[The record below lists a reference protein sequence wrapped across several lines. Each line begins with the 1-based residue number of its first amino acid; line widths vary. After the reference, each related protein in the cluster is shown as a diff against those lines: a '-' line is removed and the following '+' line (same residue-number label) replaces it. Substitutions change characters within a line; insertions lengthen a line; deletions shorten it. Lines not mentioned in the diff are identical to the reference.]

1 MKKNLRK
8 LFAVVLVVCMVFSL
22 VTIASAKQIGDY
34 SDASSVTYK
43 EAVDLV
49 SGLGIMQGAGG
60 TTFDATGTFTREM
73 AAKVI
78 CYILLGP
85 AVSANLTTSTSSFS
99 DVAATRWSAPF
110 IEYCVSIGVINGM
123 GNGTFAPTASV
134 TGSQFAK
141 MLLTAI
147 GYGVKGEYTGANWEI
162 NVLAK
167 AQQIGILDLGINYSA
182 AATREQVAKYVY
194 NVLTKAA
201 CGVTSYNAVNGTYNA
216 AGATLGTTT
225 FTLTKA
231 DSTANGIN
239 SHKFTAVL
247 NGVVTNVSGTYVDD
261 NVIATSTDGTSV
273 TNLTT
278 AGNTKFKAAL
288 DTSPATTYFVN
299 GTPAA
304 NIGVADAAV
313 VTGSVVKLID
323 NDKDGLVDKVQIINK
338 TVDFVTAAVSV
349 DAAGTVTIPGVGT
362 YVKDTVTYPALVK
375 NDVVLKYTN
384 ASGYT
389 YIEKATAITGTMTA
403 KTATGAAV
411 FAGVTH
417 AQSGLTGTTALGG
430 FSTYNTAST
439 IWVDDNGN
447 IVHFLV
453 TDTASTAN
461 YCVLLDDAMAGITA
475 QGKLLLSDGTTKVV
489 TLATVDG
496 AVADGAD
503 TNGIWYTYIVNTDGT
518 YALTTVAAA
527 GSVTIQSDVAGG
539 AGTIANVADFD
550 GAQTVAIGNSSTK
563 FIVPS
568 NLVGGTA
575 GTYTVYTG
583 VANLPA
589 FAADA
594 LTKIVSIDGVATLVY
609 VSAGTA
615 TITSSINNVYF
626 VNAAVYTQVAA
637 TLTTPAYRIYDVI
650 ANGAATT
657 VKVLDGAGGE
667 WAQVTTGLYAVTY
680 DANGFV
686 TDSNGAV
693 GANKAVGNGITSAAS
708 GTVVLGGGTYT
719 YDSNTVVY
727 NISALGVVTVGTI
740 SDLTLAANYD
750 YTVLKTASTT
760 DPADLLSAIYVA
772 KSTYLAPAVTIT
784 DPAGN
789 ITITAVCTSVVGTT
803 ATYTVTITGNEL
815 VGGANSTLTLANGV
829 WTAAPAAA
837 GVATVGLVTTI
848 TDATAGISTTGTFT
862 VTLTGDNTPVPTLVL
877 VENA

>member
-8 LFAVVLVVCMVFSL
+8 LLAVVLVVCLAFSL

-49 SGLGIMQGAGG
+49 TGLGIMQGAGG

-216 AGATLGTTT
+216 AGSTLGATT
-225 FTLTKA
+225 FTLTNVA
-231 DSTANGIN
+231 STANGIN

-288 DTSPATTYFVN
+288 DTSPATTYFGN

-304 NIGVADAAV
+304 NLGAADALV

-323 NDKDGLVDKVQIINK
+323 NDKDGLVDKVQITNK
-338 TVDFVTAAVSV
+338 TVDFVTGAVSV

-384 ASGYT
+384 AAGYT

-411 FAGVTH
+411 FEGVTR

-430 FSTYNTAST
+430 FTTYNTAST

-475 QGKLLLSDGTTKVV
+475 QGKLLMSDGTTKVV
-489 TLATVDG
+489 TIATVGGVAANG
-496 AVADGAD
+496 AA
-503 TNGIWYTYIVNTDGT
+503 TNGVWYTYTVNTDGT
-518 YALTTVAAA
+518 YALTVAATG
-527 GSVTIQSDVAGG
+527 GSVTVSADANG
-539 AGTIANVADFD
+539 AAVGIANVAQFD
-550 GAQTVAIGNSSTK
+550 GTRVGNSSTK

-583 VANLPA
+583 VANVPA
-589 FAADA
+589 FGVDA
-594 LTKIVSIDGVATLVY
+594 LTQIVAIDSVATLVY

-615 TITSSINNVYF
+615 TITSSINNIYF
-626 VNAAVYTQVAA
+626 VNAASYTEVAA
-637 TLTTPAYRIYDVI
+637 TTTTAAYRIYDAIV
-650 ANGAATT
+650 NGAATT
-657 VKVLDGAGGE
+657 VKVLNTSGTE

-680 DANGFV
+680 DANGFI

-693 GANKAVGNGITSAAS
+693 GANKATGVGVTSAAG
-708 GTVVLGGGTYT
+708 GTVTLGGGVYT
-719 YDSNTVVY
+719 YDANTVVY
-727 NISALGVVTVGTI
+727 NVSVTGVITVGTI
-740 SDLTLAANYD
+740 SDLAVDASDN

-760 DPADLLSAIYVA
+760 DPADLLGAIYVQSSYA
-772 KSTYLAPAVTIT
+772 AAAVAN
-784 DPAGN
+784 AGPVKGLS
-789 ITITAVCTSVVGTT
+789 AATT
-803 ATYTVTITGNEL
+803 VTTWGNVATYTVTVTGT
-815 VGGANSTLTLANGV
+815 ATADATITLTNGT
-829 WTAAPAAA
+829 WAATIPVLA
-837 GVATVGLVTTI
+837 GVTRTSNTVITVANTTN
-848 TDATAGISTTGTFT
+848 TGAGYVVTFT
-862 VTLTGDNTPVPTLVL
+862 TTLTADSTPAPTLVI
-877 VENA
+877 A